1 MALNSRKDEKIQIY
15 WTDEKEVEGT
25 TVVKKFRHFI
35 YSRRLFRDGV
45 LWANVRS
52 LKQSEIVANGL
63 SMDKVNIQVTVN
75 RNPYID
81 STQKIIYR
89 NNVYDIKTPPDELD
103 FRSNEIKFIATK
115 TTDTIKYAG
124 DIFDE

>member
-1 MALNSRKDEKIQIY
+1 MVLNSRKDEKIQIY
-15 WTDEKEVEGT
+15 WTDERDVEGT

-35 YSRRLFRDGV
+35 YSRRVFRTGG

-52 LKQSEIVANGL
+52 LKTSEIVANGL
-63 SMDKVNIQVTVN
+63 ALNQVNIQVTVN

-89 NNVYDIKTPPDELD
+89 NNVYDINEYHNTDKEYSPYVIYIKTKE
-103 FRSNEIKFIATK
+103 T
-115 TTDTIKYAG
+115 
-124 DIFDE
+124 